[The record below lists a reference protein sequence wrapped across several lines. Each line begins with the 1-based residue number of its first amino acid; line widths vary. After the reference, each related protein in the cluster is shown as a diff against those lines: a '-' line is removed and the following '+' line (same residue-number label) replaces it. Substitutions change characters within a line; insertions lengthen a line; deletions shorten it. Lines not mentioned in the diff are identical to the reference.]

1 MKPSSIVALAASL
14 TLVASC
20 GGSGDDGST
29 AASSSVSSPS
39 TGSAD
44 TPTSTS
50 EGPSSPDTSSAD
62 SQPSN
67 DVAPP
72 GWVESISRYDSATGE
87 FVESSDDP
95 RFTSF
100 VWIAE
105 GCCDAGLDATFG
117 SPEFPTSDDAADLG
131 DGLYIARIIGWDP
144 AEPEWI
150 VMDVR
155 RVVDCGSDEAVDT
168 YYCEIYDDQ
177 PGRFE
182 ALETS
187 QTFRLRLDDDFTIQL
202 SAPLEPVDGDDFYTN
217 YSWIGQG
224 PDFSRLLVDL
234 YTTYSTLVTEPFRA
248 GASLVDI
255 DENLAGD
262 PGFRRVELD
271 SVMPFGLWKQSNGP
285 AVTFNV
291 MDGLVPDCYS
301 EENCIDGGDSQTTP
315 ASFESLFSKA
325 AGLHVT
331 EGRTAFLLLGAQLG
345 G

>member
-1 MKPSSIVALAASL
+1 MRTSAIVALATL

-20 GGSGDDGST
+20 GGSGDGPT
-29 AASSSVSSPS
+29 AASSTVSSPS
-39 TGSAD
+39 TDSAD
-44 TPTSTS
+44 TSTSTS
-50 EGPSSPDTSSAD
+50 EDPSSPNTSTAD

-72 GWVESISRYDSATGE
+72 GWVESISRYDDAAGD
-87 FVESSDDP
+87 FVETSDDP

-117 SPEFPTSDDAADLG
+117 SPEFPTSDNAADLG
-131 DGLYIARIIGWDP
+131 DGLYIVNIAGWDP
-144 AEPEWI
+144 AEPEWLD
-150 VMDVR
+150 MEVR
-155 RVVDCGSDEAVDT
+155 RVVDCGSDEAAGL
-168 YYCEIYDDQ
+168 YYCENYAYQ

-187 QTFRLRLDDDFTIQL
+187 RTFRLRLDDNFSIQL
-202 SAPLEPVDGDDFYTN
+202 SAPLEPVDGDEFYTN

-224 PDFSRLLVDL
+224 LDFSQLLVDL
-234 YTTYSTLVTEPFRA
+234 HATYSTLVTEPFRS
-248 GASLVDI
+248 GASLADI
-255 DENLAGD
+255 DENLMGD
-262 PGFRRVELD
+262 SDFRRVELGAAF
-271 SVMPFGLWKQSNGP
+271 MPYGLWRPSGGP

-291 MDGLVPDCYS
+291 MDGLVPVCYS
-301 EENCIDGGDSQTTP
+301 DENCIDGGDSQTTP
-315 ASFESLFSKA
+315 ASFESLFGKA

-331 EGRTAFLLLGAQLG
+331 EGRMAFLHLGAQLG